1 MSSKPVIVER
11 TFNAPSAKVWSAI
24 TDLDEMRK
32 WYFQLKDF
40 KLKVGFKFDFMG
52 GPEEGPQYLHLCE
65 ITEIEEGKKLAYSWR
80 YDNYPGNS
88 IVCWELFD
96 KGEQTLVRITHTG
109 LETIA
114 ENGPAFAKANF
125 VEGWTYFLYTAL
137 KGYLEPEEN

>member
-1 MSSKPVIVER
+1 MSNKPLIVER
-11 TFNAPSAKVWSAI
+11 TFNAPAAKVWSAI

-40 KLKVGFKFDFMG
+40 KLKVGFKFDFMAG
-52 GPEEGPQYLHLCE
+52 ASGGPQYLHLCE
-65 ITEIEEGKKLAYSWR
+65 ITEIVEGKKLAYTWR

-88 IVCWELFD
+88 EVSWELFD

-109 LETIA
+109 LESMA
-114 ENGPAFAKANF
+114 ENGPDFAITSF
-125 VEGWTYFLYTAL
+125 TQGWTYFLYTAL